1 MTKKS
6 EISTIKCVLNGKG
19 GVGKG
24 VVSRVITAL
33 SIDKY
38 KHINLYEI
46 DNNNKKGSVQ
56 SSIINHRVFQVLDS
70 KIAIFDVSF
79 DEGDNE
85 ILSII
90 DTGGSDDYKAV
101 LETLYKNKVKNIDFY
116 IPTLHDDETISN
128 IQDTIQEIKKYF
140 ENPKITLILNK
151 AKSVDFNEVKKQF
164 INIFGSEKYNYKSN
178 YESIVNNISSIA
190 IIPETHLI
198 YLMKNHYRIEMA
210 DLYLSSKDLNDNEAT
225 YRSKWKIEAK
235 ELNDKEHYHS
245 KMELLGFG
253 VELIDFI
260 ENCKKTLKL

>member
-1 MTKKS
+1 MEKS
-6 EISTIKCVLNGKG
+6 LLDMREFFLKLLGVST
-19 GVGKG
+19 GVSSRRFIALLMLPSYIIG
-24 VVSRVITAL
+24 VFV
-33 SIDKY
+33 
-38 KHINLYEI
+38 
-46 DNNNKKGSVQ
+46 G
-56 SSIINHRVFQVLDS
+56 
-70 KIAIFDVSF
+70 IFA
-79 DEGDNE
+79 N
-85 ILSII
+85 
-90 DTGGSDDYKAV
+90 
-101 LETLYKNKVKNIDFY
+101 NIDFY

-128 IQDTIQEIKKYF
+128 IQDTIKEIKKYF

-178 YESIVNNISSIA
+178 YQSIVNDIRSIA

-210 DLYLSSKDLNDNEAT
+210 DLYLSSKDLNENEAT

>member
-1 MTKKS
+1 MQHKMLAS
-6 EISTIKCVLNGKG
+6 FQVFIQGS
-19 GVGKG
+19 
-24 VVSRVITAL
+24 
-33 SIDKY
+33 
-38 KHINLYEI
+38 
-46 DNNNKKGSVQ
+46 NNNKKGSVQ
-56 SSIINHRVFQVLDS
+56 SSIINHRVFQVSDS

-210 DLYLSSKDLNDNEAT
+210 DLYLSSKDLNDNEVGSYYHYPT
-225 YRSKWKIEAK
+225 DIQQEAQQ
-235 ELNDKEHYHS
+235 
-245 KMELLGFG
+245 ME
-253 VELIDFI
+253 I
-260 ENCKKTLKL
+260 ENIINNCQFINRYCG

>member
-1 MTKKS
+1 MIKKVEDNS
-6 EISTIKCVLNGKG
+6 IKCITNGKG

-24 VVSRVITAL
+24 VLSRVITAL
-33 SIDKY
+33 AIDKY
-38 KHINLYEI
+38 NIINLYEI

-56 SSIINHRVFQVLDS
+56 STIINHRVFQVSES
-70 KIAIFDVSF
+70 KEAIFDVSF
-79 DEGDNE
+79 DEDNKE

-101 LETLYKNKVKNIDFY
+101 LENLHKNKLRNIDFY

-128 IQDTIQEIKKYF
+128 IQDTILEIKKYF
-140 ENPKITLILNK
+140 ENPKITLVLNK
-151 AKSVDFNEVKKQF
+151 AKSVDLNEVKKQF
-164 INIFGSEKYNYKSN
+164 INIFGSEKYNYQSN
-178 YESIVNNISSIA
+178 YESIVNDISSIA

-210 DLYLSSKDLNDNEAT
+210 DLYLSSKDLNENEAT
-225 YRSKWKIEAK
+225 YRAKWKNEAK
-235 ELNDKEHYHS
+235 ELNDREHYHS